1 MNGAQMNGS
10 IENFATI
17 FPKGTQFD
25 QVSEA
30 NIQRATGLIN
40 NKPRKCLRWQTPVQ
54 AVSKPLSRW

>member
-1 MNGAQMNGS
+1 RGTNERFNR
-10 IENFATI
+10 ELRYY

-25 QVSEA
+25 QVSETD
-30 NIQRATGLIN
+30 IQQATALIN